1 MKTPKHY
8 QGKITPFDVIDEW
21 KLDFYLGNVVKYV
34 ARHNKKGTAKDDIDK
49 AIHYLK
55 EYKRRL

>member
-1 MKTPKHY
+1 MKAPKHY

-21 KLDFYLGNVVKYV
+21 GLDFYLGNVVKYI
-34 ARHNKKGTAKDDIDK
+34 ARHNKKGNKKEDIDK

-55 EYKRRL
+55 E